1 METSLHVAP
10 ASHTQLSELS
20 ELLGILFAQ
29 EREFSVDARR
39 QHAGLDAILAHPDL
53 GMIHVAQL
61 GGHIVGMVV
70 ELYSFSTALGAP
82 VAILEDLVVRPQA
95 RGHGVGRALIQAA
108 LDSARARGCLRVS
121 LLTDGDNHRAH
132 ALYARFGFQASS
144 MQLMR
149 LHFPDTPTD

>member
-1 METSLHVAP
+1 METTLHVAP
-10 ASHTQLSELS
+10 ASRTQLAELS

-39 QHAGLDAILAHPDL
+39 QHVGLEAILAHPDL
-53 GMIHVAQL
+53 GTIQVAQL
-61 GGHIVGMVV
+61 GGRIVGMVV
-70 ELYSFSTALGAP
+70 VLYSISTALGAP
-82 VAILEDLVVRPQA
+82 VAILEDLVVQPQT
-95 RGHGVGRALIQAA
+95 RGHGVGGALIQAA
-108 LDSARARGCLRVS
+108 LDAARARGCARVS

-149 LHFPDTPTD
+149 LHFHDTSTV